1 MSVAPQIAV
10 DTPAGD
16 GEFKAPAPPTVRVLF
31 VRGSYNSAFIENYF
45 GFYVVHILS
54 VLGI

>member
-45 GFYVVHILS
+45 GFYVGRI
-54 VLGI
+54 